1 MGVVEVAKLAR
12 VSTATVSRV
21 INKTST
27 VKKSTRIRVLKAI
40 KELNY
45 HPNVH
50 AQRLAG
56 TAKRTLGMIVSNL
69 ANPFFQDIFR
79 TLESSAERRGY
90 EIVVANTDYETPRL
104 EASIRSMI
112 GQRPA
117 GLAVMVSEIND
128 TFMQQLRDSK
138 VPVVVL
144 GNVRGGH
151 QVTSININWQRGTQ
165 RVVEYLH
172 SLGHRRMAF
181 VGHHYGLTPLQD
193 RKKAFLETVKQYSRE
208 VEFSV
213 VTDQDS
219 PAGGRQ
225 ATRKLLASGFE
236 PTAVVCVND
245 FMALGVLRELYNQDL
260 SVPAEISVA
269 GYDNI
274 NLSEFCCPS
283 LTTLD
288 IPREKIGHL
297 TLEALVPESDRASI
311 RGLELHIEPELI
323 IRESTGPVRRK

>member
-1 MGVVEVAKLAR
+1 MGVIEVAKFAR

-21 INKTST
+21 VNKTGP
-27 VKKSTRIRVLKAI
+27 VKKSTRTRVLKAI

-69 ANPFFQDIFR
+69 ANPFFQDVFR
-79 TLESSAERRGY
+79 TLESDAERRGY
-90 EIVVANTDYETPRL
+90 EVIVANTDYETPRL
-104 EASIRSMI
+104 EASVRSMI
-112 GQRPA
+112 GHRPA
-117 GLAVMVSEIND
+117 GLAVMVSEIDD
-128 TFMQQLRDSK
+128 TFMQLLIDSK
-138 VPVVVL
+138 VPVVAL
-144 GNVRGGH
+144 GNAKGAH
-151 QVTSININWQRGTQ
+151 QITSININWQKGTQ
-165 RVVEYLH
+165 RVVEYLY

-181 VGHHYGLTPLQD
+181 VGHHPGLVPLQD
-193 RKKAFLETVKQYSRE
+193 RKKAFLETVKQYSGE

-219 PAGGRQ
+219 PAGGRH
-225 ATRKLLASGFE
+225 ATRKLLASGFG
-236 PTAVVCVND
+236 PTAIVCVND
-245 FMALGVLRELYNQDL
+245 FMALGVLRELYNQHL
-260 SVPAEISVA
+260 SVPAEISVT

-297 TLEALVPESDRASI
+297 TWEALVPESDKASI